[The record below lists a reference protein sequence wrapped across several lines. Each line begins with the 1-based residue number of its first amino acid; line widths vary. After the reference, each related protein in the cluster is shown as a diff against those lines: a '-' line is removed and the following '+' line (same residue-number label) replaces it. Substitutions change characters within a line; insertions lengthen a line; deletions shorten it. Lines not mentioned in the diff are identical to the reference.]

1 MYGQAE
7 IYYTPGA
14 KSIIFKP
21 GVFNTLKRRVL
32 ISRNPRLCRLSH
44 GKECNFGLLFNTFR
58 KNRHINVKY
67 GEVPVFIGLESLYGD
82 DNVILGLETVF
93 GTLGRR
99 YGDDNGAEAVRTVR
113 KGR

>member
-1 MYGQAE
+1 
-7 IYYTPGA
+7 
-14 KSIIFKP
+14 
-21 GVFNTLKRRVL
+21 
-32 ISRNPRLCRLSH
+32 
-44 GKECNFGLLFNTFR
+44 
-58 KNRHINVKY
+58 VKY